1 MCGLAVKYDLSEFDR
16 LCGVTAKA
24 FIEAESGQSLGE
36 YYIKCGEALEI
47 AGVPKR
53 EICAMVREGVEQKL
67 RAHYKNENI
76 VFHPGY
82 FYRVMDGHGWKSAHF
97 QHYRKDDGSYSSSG
111 DDGQEGEDD
120 VGPSGDRGNTSDS
133 LNSFLLLDRRVDEN
147 GVVDPKQ
154 IPQYKYRWPFFAI
167 YKRNRDILDKMMEEL
182 SRDYEIETTET
193 GKTVRRPRDFS
204 KLVESDADMM
214 EFITALHD
222 LLTKIDNV
230 AEKALDNR
238 QSILPTMLFVFVAKL
253 SITTI
258 KHFASKH
265 FAHIRALE
273 DITTKKTTQFVKSVD
288 SKSDIL
294 LATMAD
300 AWKWMYID
308 IKCPQCK
315 IETLEMKALDDG
327 TWHYVCRNW
336 KAHGVDEIE
345 FPAEIF
351 KVKIN
356 SLELNHGRAAENYVK
371 RRGLPD
377 D

>member
-67 RAHYKNENI
+67 RAFYKDENI

-82 FYRVMDGHGWKSAHF
+82 FYRVMDGHGWKRPWGANRTGTSA
-97 QHYRKDDGSYSSSG
+97 G
-111 DDGQEGEDD
+111 DDDNYDDDDEDVKSPKGHSD
-120 VGPSGDRGNTSDS
+120 TSDS
-133 LNSFLLLDRRVDEN
+133 LNSFLLLDRRVDAN
-147 GVVDPKQ
+147 GVVDPAQ

-214 EFITALHD
+214 EFVTALHD
-222 LLTKIDNV
+222 LLTKIDNI

-300 AWKWMYID
+300 AWKWYYID
-308 IKCPQCK
+308 LKCRECK
-315 IETLEMKALDDG
+315 TETLEMKALDDG
-327 TWHYVCRNW
+327 TWHFVCRNW

-345 FPAEIF
+345 FPAELF